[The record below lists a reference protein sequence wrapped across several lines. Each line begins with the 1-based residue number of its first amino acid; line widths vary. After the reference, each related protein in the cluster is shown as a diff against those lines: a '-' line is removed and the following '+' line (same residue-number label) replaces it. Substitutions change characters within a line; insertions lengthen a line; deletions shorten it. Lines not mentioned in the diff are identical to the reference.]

1 MTAGTFEPVPY
12 RATPRNPARQTLGG
26 QVAKVFRFIG
36 QEPMPWQRQALDVA
50 CEIDPA
56 TGLYYYR
63 TVIIIVLRQAG
74 KTTLTRGKLTHRAMS
89 QPYAKM
95 LYTAQDRNKALKRLR
110 ESIYEPLSRAAN
122 PLISQSMGRPRW
134 AAGSE
139 LVRWQNGSQLT
150 IDAVS
155 KTSGHGDTLDEA
167 HIDEAFAH
175 KDSRIEQNISP
186 TLITV
191 RGSQKWITSAAGEH
205 ESKFLRS
212 KLEMGRALVESGQ
225 DSRTCYIEYSAD
237 PDLDPDDPAT
247 FLCHPAIGHTITLED
262 IIDERRNMD
271 AEEFE
276 RAYLG
281 WWPKAKVPDPVIPLD
296 AWKTNYADAE
306 DPAGLW
312 SGVPIWT
319 VDVSP
324 DREHASI
331 GLAAESTDPSARCY
345 LEVIERQRG
354 VSKIIDR
361 LVQLR
366 RDHGGDQVALDSAGA
381 AKSLIEDLEAVP
393 YEDGGPF
400 EVIKMAAAD
409 RSAACG
415 KLSDDSLIGAL
426 RFLDDSESEDP
437 LLFDSLKNAVKLYV
451 SDAWVFSR
459 GKSMQDISP
468 LYAITIA
475 RWAFVRLRPSTY
487 NIGDSIA

>member
-1 MTAGTFEPVPY
+1 MTVREPVPW

-26 QVAKVFRFIG
+26 QVARVFRMIG

-56 TGLYYYR
+56 TGLYFYR

-74 KTTLTRGKLTHRAMS
+74 KTTLTRGKFTHRAMS

-110 ESIYEPLSRAAN
+110 ESIYEPLSRAEH

-139 LVRWQNGSQLT
+139 LVRWKNGSQLT

-175 KDSRIEQNISP
+175 RDSTIEQNISP

-191 RGSQKWITSAAGEH
+191 KGSQKWITSAAGEH
-205 ESKFLRS
+205 ESKFLRK

-225 DSRTCYIEYSAD
+225 ESRTCYIEYSAD
-237 PDLDPDDPAT
+237 PAADPDDPAT
-247 FLCHPAIGHTITLED
+247 YYCHPAIGYTIGIAD
-262 IIDERRNMD
+262 IMDERQNME

-296 AWKTNYADAE
+296 AWSTNYADE
-306 DPAGLW
+306 LDVAGLW
-312 SGVPIWT
+312 VGVPIWT
-319 VDVSP
+319 VDLSP
-324 DREHASI
+324 DREYASI
-331 GLAAESTDPSARCY
+331 GLAAESTDPAARCF
-345 LEVIERQRG
+345 LEVVERQRG
-354 VSKIIDR
+354 TARIIDR

-366 RDHGGDQVALDSAGA
+366 RENGGNVVALDASGSAE
-381 AKSLIEDLEAVP
+381 SLIEDLED
-393 YEDGGPF
+393 EDLEGGPF
-400 EVIKMAAAD
+400 EVLKMGGQD
-409 RSAACG
+409 RIGACG
-415 KLSDDSLIGAL
+415 KFYDDSLIGKL

-437 LLFDSLKNAVKLYV
+437 LLSQAMKSAQKLYV
-451 SDAWVFSR
+451 GGGNAWIFSR
-459 GKSMQDISP
+459 GKSLADISA
-468 LYAITIA
+468 LYAVTIA

-487 NIGDSIA
+487 EIGDSIA